1 MWHTSDEV
9 QYGVVVHL
17 VASFQ
22 YRRSQAD
29 DRVVLLVVSMD
40 FSDICSH
47 IRENAP
53 TGSQLLDWIILRRVR
68 LQFEPAQQR
77 DHLGTFQAHCQ
88 NQLIE
93 ELAMTALQATTLI
106 PPAVARVIEEN
117 LPIGDE
123 KATENTQH
131 DAHRNVRG
139 QFE

>member
-1 MWHTSDEV
+1 MAATSGEHVLSCPIDE
-9 QYGVVVHL
+9 
-17 VASFQ
+17 
-22 YRRSQAD
+22 
-29 DRVVLLVVSMD
+29 
-40 FSDICSH
+40 I
-47 IRENAP
+47 N
-53 TGSQLLDWIILRRVR
+53 ILCLHV
-68 LQFEPAQQR
+68 FTH
-77 DHLGTFQAHCQ
+77 HLGTFQAHCQ